1 MTGKPIQRRSF
12 LSFLGG
18 AAAAWPL
25 AARAQQRGMRRVGV
39 LMSLPE
45 SDAQGQESA
54 KAFRTRFSQLG
65 WVDGDNV
72 RIDYRWAAGNA
83 DRYVTAAK
91 ELVALKPDVV
101 VADATPSLR
110 AFRRETQIIPIVF
123 TSVTDPVGQGF
134 LQSLARPAGNITGFT
149 NYEASLGGKWLGL
162 LKEVAPT
169 VKRVAILFNPTT
181 APYFNFF
188 VPEMES
194 AATAL
199 GMVAIRMPVQS
210 TLEIDRAIGAFARE
224 PNGGLS
230 NVPDGFLSTHR
241 ERITA
246 QAEQHRLPSAFGS
259 PNDQWAKSGALLSY
273 GPETLELYRGAA
285 SYVDRILRGAKPAD
299 LPVQAPV
306 RYRLAVNLKTA
317 RALGLTVSNALQLL
331 ADEVIE

>member
-1 MTGKPIQRRSF
+1 MIAMHRRSF
-12 LSFLGG
+12 LTLLG
-18 AAAAWPL
+18 ASAAAWPL
-25 AARAQQRGMRRVGV
+25 AARAQQGERMRRVGV

-45 SDAQGQESA
+45 SDADGQENA
-54 KAFRTRFSQLG
+54 KAFRTRLSQLG
-65 WVDGDNV
+65 WIDGDNV
-72 RIDYRWAAGNA
+72 RLDFRWAAGHA
-83 DRYVTAAK
+83 DRFVTAAT
-91 ELVALKPDVV
+91 ELVALKPDVL
-101 VADATPSLR
+101 VAQNTPSLQ
-110 AFRRETQIIPIVF
+110 AFRRETQTIPIVF
-123 TSVTDPVGQGF
+123 TAVTDPVGQGF
-134 LQSLARPAGNITGFT
+134 VQSFARPAGNITGFM

-162 LKEVAPT
+162 LKEVAPA

-188 VPEMES
+188 VPEMEF

-199 GMVAIRMPVQS
+199 GMVAIRMPVQN

-224 PNGGLS
+224 PDGGLS

-246 QAEQHRLPSAFGS
+246 LAEQHRLPSAFGS

-273 GPETLELYRGAA
+273 GPDGLEPHRGAA
-285 SYVDRILRGAKPAD
+285 SYVDRILKGAKPAD

-306 RYRLAVNLKTA
+306 KYRLVINLKTA
-317 RALGLTVSNALQLL
+317 KALGLAVPNALQLL